1 MSETPKKKLPGRG
14 RPAKQPSCNDFCR
27 VCSVN
32 FKTYYGEFNRN
43 RVSTENL
50 FEEPKRAGVEK
61 CRLVDLLKELGFSC
75 EKSLSQSN
83 RVCSKCST
91 KIRNTVQLMRFL
103 RSGFAA
109 SRSSTS
115 IQCSPTAA
123 VERFKQ
129 MSSSPHSANPGKQT
143 RTASPKEKGV
153 EAPMKDCSEKPT
165 ARRSITYDMSSDVTS
180 RRVREEICDL
190 MSMEEVDKPALRIII
205 PTGNDNFAFRSTPD
219 ATTANIV
226 KNICNKNWKP
236 VVNALFVHTELK
248 DELLHCLSKNMARE
262 MTGYIHSDSMLKY
275 SAPSELAAFSNRKL
289 VHEIEVYC
297 PLWHACLTGAANV
310 HLPGAK
316 FDAAVNSLAL
326 ASSVIARLRNPRM
339 SALAKRVSTVL
350 VHSGAKADDFMR
362 LNRLGICMSHDQVIR
377 DQVEA
382 GKSHDSK
389 VLLWKKSLEE
399 RNGTLFLIEE
409 ILNEQSTLDS
419 VDVSKSA
426 LEGKT
431 YYSSQAFEKL
441 SRLLNSSVVT
451 GNIKREDIEKAK
463 SDLLNEEPAV
473 SYRLERMRFF
483 FNFITFNAICASSI
497 NES

>member
-1 MSETPKKKLPGRG
+1 
-14 RPAKQPSCNDFCR
+14 
-27 VCSVN
+27 
-32 FKTYYGEFNRN
+32 
-43 RVSTENL
+43 
-50 FEEPKRAGVEK
+50 
-61 CRLVDLLKELGFSC
+61 
-75 EKSLSQSN
+75 
-83 RVCSKCST
+83 
-91 KIRNTVQLMRFL
+91 
-103 RSGFAA
+103 
-109 SRSSTS
+109 
-115 IQCSPTAA
+115 
-123 VERFKQ
+123 
-129 MSSSPHSANPGKQT
+129 
-143 RTASPKEKGV
+143 
-153 EAPMKDCSEKPT
+153 
-165 ARRSITYDMSSDVTS
+165 
-180 RRVREEICDL
+180 
-190 MSMEEVDKPALRIII
+190 
-205 PTGNDNFAFRSTPD
+205 
-219 ATTANIV
+219 
-226 KNICNKNWKP
+226 
-236 VVNALFVHTELK
+236 
-248 DELLHCLSKNMARE
+248 MARE

>member
-14 RPAKQPSCNDFCR
+14 KPAKQPSCNDFCR

-32 FKTYYGEFNRN
+32 FKTYCGEFNRN

-50 FEEPKRAGVEK
+50 FEEPKRAGMEK
-61 CRLVDLLKELGFSC
+61 CRLVYLLKELGFSC
-75 EKSLSQSN
+75 EKSLSESK

-103 RSGFAA
+103 RSGFAT

-115 IQCSPTAA
+115 IQCSPTAT

-129 MSSSPHSANPGKQT
+129 ISSSPHSANPGKQT
-143 RTASPKEKGV
+143 RTASPMEKGV
-153 EAPMKDCSEKPT
+153 EAPMKDCTEKPT
-165 ARRSITYDMSSDVTS
+165 ARRSITYMSSDVTS
-180 RRVREEICDL
+180 RRMREEICDL
-190 MSMEEVDKPALRIII
+190 MSMEEVDKPALRIFI

-219 ATTANIV
+219 ATTANMV
-226 KNICNKNWKP
+226 KNVSNKNWKP
-236 VVNALFVHTELK
+236 VVNALFVHEELK

-262 MTGYIHSDSMLKY
+262 MTGYIASDSMLKY

-316 FDAAVNSLAL
+316 FDDAVNSLAL

-362 LNRLGICMSHDQVIR
+362 LNRLGICMPNDQVIR

-389 VLLWKKSLEE
+389 VLLCKKSLEE

-426 LEGKT
+426 LEGKN

-441 SRLLNSSVVT
+441 SRLLNSSVGT

-473 SYRLERMRFF
+473 SYRLERMRVFF
-483 FNFITFNAICASSI
+483 FQLYNVQCSLC
-497 NES
+497 